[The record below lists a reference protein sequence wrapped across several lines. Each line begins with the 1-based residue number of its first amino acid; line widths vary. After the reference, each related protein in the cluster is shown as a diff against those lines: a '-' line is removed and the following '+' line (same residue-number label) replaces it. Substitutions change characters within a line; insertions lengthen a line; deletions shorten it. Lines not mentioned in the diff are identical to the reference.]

1 MSDIITARDMLLVVA
16 DSIRDREP
24 RAATAIDHIVNKLM
38 RREYTKRKSPVTSEE
53 MTEEKANGIRAL
65 SEANPE
71 MSTQQIADMFKVNP
85 GRVSEAIAGKW

>member
-24 RAATAIDHIVNKLM
+24 RAASAIVHIVDKLM
-38 RREYTKRKSPVTSEE
+38 RREYTKRKAPITSEE
-53 MTEEKANGIRAL
+53 MTDEKANGIRTL
-65 SEANPE
+65 SEANPD
-71 MSTQQIADMFKVNP
+71 MSVQQIAEMFKVNP